1 MGEIPRIPKIPLT
14 HFWPN
19 ATETRFD
26 KLVLIWLPSSCRPCQ
41 VWRLLFCIS
50 INFAEV
56 CKSHFCPY
64 SYEGVFALTHKM
76 LDVCTECTFHHMF
89 FQSGSFLSRCIY
101 SKTLPLLYFLVC
113 SRRITDYNKYIYFTY
128 KWLIIKFSILSSDRR
143 IYSTHFFNHT
153 EFHFRHSLCLQA
165 SAVQSL
171 WKVTLAINSP
181 LHVKHMSCLHMWYT
195 LCFDMNWVKSE

>member
-1 MGEIPRIPKIPLT
+1 M
-14 HFWPN
+14 H
-19 ATETRFD
+19 
-26 KLVLIWLPSSCRPCQ
+26 
-41 VWRLLFCIS
+41 
-50 INFAEV
+50 
-56 CKSHFCPY
+56 
-64 SYEGVFALTHKM
+64 
-76 LDVCTECTFHHMF
+76 FHHMF

-195 LCFDMNWVKSE
+195 YLAVFRHELSQIRIAPWNHKIQRLFDKLDLVSGTEQKVEFVRPRWLLCRNKTIR